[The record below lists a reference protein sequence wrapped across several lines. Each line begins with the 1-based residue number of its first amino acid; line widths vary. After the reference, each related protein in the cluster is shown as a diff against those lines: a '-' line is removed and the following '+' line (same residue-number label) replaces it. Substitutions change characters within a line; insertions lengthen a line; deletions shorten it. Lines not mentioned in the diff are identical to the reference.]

1 MPNRSA
7 SLDPRYAAIPIVGV
21 GSACGLATSR
31 RRRPADGATACA
43 TALHTGRA
51 VKAGGKTEG
60 SARAIPMR
68 TVVLGALDAM
78 PLRIDTPIL
87 FPAPRGGYI

>member
-1 MPNRSA
+1 LA
-7 SLDPRYAAIPIVGV
+7 SVRPAAWLHRAEVDRQT
-21 GSACGLATSR
+21 GLLHVR
-31 RRRPADGATACA
+31 RRFI
-43 TALHTGRA
+43 GRA

-68 TVVLGALDAM
+68 TVVLG